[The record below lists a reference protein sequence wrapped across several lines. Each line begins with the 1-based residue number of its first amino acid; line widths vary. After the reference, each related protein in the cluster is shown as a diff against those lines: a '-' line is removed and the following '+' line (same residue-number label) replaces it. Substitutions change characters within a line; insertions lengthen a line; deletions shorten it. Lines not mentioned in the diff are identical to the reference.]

1 MNRLEQPD
9 LATNVSFHGHDF
21 VAAKQDI
28 EKVCG
33 SVMYTDDDIDEKTQ
47 NEWEMQTEDGTAITI
62 YDYKE
67 YREYSDDEKIEWH
80 IGANNRFGAK
90 KGYDELK
97 RAFHLHPKVTYNI

>member
-33 SVMYTDDDIDEKTQ
+33 SVMYTDDF
-47 NEWEMQTEDGTAITI
+47 
-62 YDYKE
+62 KE
-67 YREYSDDEKIEWH
+67 YRKYSDDEKIEWH
-80 IGANNRFGAK
+80 IGANNRFGSK

-97 RAFHLHPKVTYNI
+97 RAFHLHPKITYNI